1 VSIKAD
7 LDALRREKSLV
18 PVGNRTKASQ
28 MSSYSLRYPGFLI
41 YNTQITNAIECKTAL
56 QK

>member
-7 LDALRREKSLV
+7 LDALRGEKSLE

-28 MSSYSLRYPGFLI
+28 MSSYSLSYPGPLI
-41 YNTQITNAIECKTAL
+41 DNT
-56 QK
+56 